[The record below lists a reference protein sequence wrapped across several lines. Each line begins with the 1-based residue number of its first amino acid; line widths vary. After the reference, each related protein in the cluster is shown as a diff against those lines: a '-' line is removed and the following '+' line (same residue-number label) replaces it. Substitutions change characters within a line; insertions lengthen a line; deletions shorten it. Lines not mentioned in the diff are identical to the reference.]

1 MRITGLHLPPPSCL
15 ASVRA
20 TRAEGDLR
28 QNFIHAFQSDEEEA
42 RSRGFSESLGRLE
55 EWISPR
61 ESAEV
66 WCIGCPCGQDHGKIF
81 GVRDNDEFSAPI
93 FYACMVCSQRALIFD
108 PTLHGYNAEID
119 KRKRKSKKAPNATFA
134 LHCRRCKTTVWRPV
148 VLVTYQ
154 GELGEQFQ
162 ARLADYFDVI
172 LIGGVCV
179 KCGYLGFRYD
189 AECA

>member
-1 MRITGLHLPPPSCL
+1 MRISGLNLAPPSCL

-20 TRAEGDLR
+20 TRAEDDLR
-28 QNFIHAFQSDEEEA
+28 QKLIHAFQSDEEEV
-42 RSRGFSESLGRLE
+42 RSRGFFESLGRPE

-66 WCIGCPCGQDHGKIF
+66 WCIGCPCGQDRGKIF
-81 GVRDNDEFSAPI
+81 GVRVGDEFSAPI
-93 FYACMVCSQRALIFD
+93 FYACLACSNRALIFD
-108 PTLHGYNAEID
+108 PTLHGYNAEIA
-119 KRKRKSKKAPNATFA
+119 KRKRKPKKDPNATFA
-134 LHCRRCKTTVWRPV
+134 MHCRACKTTVWHPV

-154 GELGEQFQ
+154 GELDEPFQ
-162 ARLADYFDVI
+162 SRLADFFDVI

-179 KCGYLGFRYD
+179 KCGYTGFRYD